1 MLVSIHALH
10 NFPASN
16 LNRDDTGA
24 PKTQYFG
31 GFERARISSQCQKYA
46 WRHAWNEKQL
56 PLPQAFESLGIRTR
70 ELPAMVL
77 DRLKKK
83 GLEDESLLAVISEK
97 LIAFGKSDKAGGDEG
112 DKKDKKGKKSK
123 AEPAKAAIP
132 HTQQI
137 LFYSPNEIDAIAD
150 SIYTYIEENGCD
162 AETFQ
167 SLSQK
172 ALSSVYKTLKVL
184 PMSLDVSLFG
194 RMTTDNS
201 MRTVESAIQVAHAL
215 STNALLPESDFF
227 VAVDD
232 MTLARKETGTGML
245 MHFDFNSS
253 CYYSYA
259 SLNLDQWAENLA
271 IGRKEDANAI
281 IRDVLPSVIQTI
293 ALVNPTGKQN
303 SFAAN
308 TAPSTILVEVI
319 DNNIPVSY
327 ANAFVSPVQPTITED
342 ICKESETALLSFVEK
357 TRQQYSPLLGG
368 KRFLLATQDNPVL
381 PADTTRL
388 TSLPELLQAVSQ
400 AI

>member
-1 MLVSIHALH
+1 MLVSIHTLH

-46 WRHAWNEKQL
+46 WRRAWNNKKL
-56 PLPQAFESLGIRTR
+56 PLPPAFESLGIRTR
-70 ELPAMVL
+70 ELPAMIL

-83 GLEDESLLAVISEK
+83 GLEDETLLAVISEK
-97 LIAFGKSDKAGGDEG
+97 LTDFGKSEKADEDG
-112 DKKDKKGKKSK
+112 KNTKGKKSK
-123 AEPAKAAIP
+123 KKASTKDAVP
-132 HTQQI
+132 HTDQI
-137 LFYSPNEIDAIAD
+137 LFYSPNELDAIAD

-167 SLSQK
+167 ALSQK
-172 ALSSVYKTLKVL
+172 ALSSVYKTLKIM

-232 MTLARKETGTGML
+232 MTLARKETGTGIL
-245 MHFDFNSS
+245 KHFDFNSS

-259 SLNLDQWAENLA
+259 SVNLDQWAENLA
-271 IGRKEDANAI
+271 IGRKEDTTAI

-308 TAPSTILVEVI
+308 TAPSTILVELI

-342 ICKESETALLSFVEK
+342 LCKESETTLLSFVEK

-368 KRFLLATQDNPVL
+368 KRFLLATQDNPIL

>member
-1 MLVSIHALH
+1 
-10 NFPASN
+10 
-16 LNRDDTGA
+16 
-24 PKTQYFG
+24 
-31 GFERARISSQCQKYA
+31 
-46 WRHAWNEKQL
+46 
-56 PLPQAFESLGIRTR
+56 
-70 ELPAMVL
+70 
-77 DRLKKK
+77 
-83 GLEDESLLAVISEK
+83 
-97 LIAFGKSDKAGGDEG
+97 
-112 DKKDKKGKKSK
+112 
-123 AEPAKAAIP
+123 
-132 HTQQI
+132 
-137 LFYSPNEIDAIAD
+137 
-150 SIYTYIEENGCD
+150 
-162 AETFQ
+162 
-167 SLSQK
+167 
-172 ALSSVYKTLKVL
+172 
-184 PMSLDVSLFG
+184 
-194 RMTTDNS
+194 
-201 MRTVESAIQVAHAL
+201 
-215 STNALLPESDFF
+215 
-227 VAVDD
+227 

-259 SLNLDQWAENLA
+259 SINLDQWAENLA

-293 ALVNPTGKQN
+293 ALINPTGKQN

-308 TAPSTILVEVI
+308 TAPSTILIEII

-381 PADTTRL
+381 PANTTRL

>member
-1 MLVSIHALH
+1 MLVSIHTLH
-10 NFPASN
+10 NFPAAN

-46 WRHAWNEKQL
+46 WRRAWNEKKL
-56 PLPQAFESLGIRTR
+56 PLPQDFDTLGIRTR
-70 ELPAMVL
+70 ELPAMVIE
-77 DRLKKK
+77 RLRKK
-83 GLEDESLLAVISEK
+83 GLEDEELLATISDK
-97 LIAFGKSDKAGGDEG
+97 LTIFGKSDEKAG
-112 DKKDKKGKKSK
+112 KKGKKEK
-123 AEPAKAAIP
+123 KNGTKPAIP
-132 HTQQI
+132 RTQQI

-150 SIYTYIEENGCD
+150 SIYHYIQENGCD

-167 SLSQK
+167 TLSQK
-172 ALSSVYKTLKVL
+172 ALSAVYNQLKIM

-259 SLNLDQWAENLA
+259 SINLDQWAENLA
-271 IGRKEDANAI
+271 IGREEDVNAI
-281 IRDVLPSVIQTI
+281 IRDVLPSVLQTI
-293 ALVNPTGKQN
+293 ALINPTGKQN

-327 ANAFVSPVQPTITED
+327 ANAFVQPVQPTMTDD
-342 ICKESETALLSFVEK
+342 ICKESEAALLSFVEK
-357 TRQQYSPLLGG
+357 TREQYSPLLGG
-368 KRFLLATQDNPVL
+368 KRFLLSMQDEPVL
-381 PADTTRL
+381 PADTKQC
-388 TSLPELLQAVSQ
+388 TSFPELLQAVSQ
-400 AI
+400 SI

>member
-46 WRHAWNEKQL
+46 WRRAWNEKQL

-97 LIAFGKSDKAGGDEG
+97 LIAFGKSDKTGGDEG

-227 VAVDD
+227 VAVD
-232 MTLARKETGTGML
+232 
-245 MHFDFNSS
+245 
-253 CYYSYA
+253 
-259 SLNLDQWAENLA
+259 
-271 IGRKEDANAI
+271 I
-281 IRDVLPSVIQTI
+281 
-293 ALVNPTGKQN
+293 
-303 SFAAN
+303 
-308 TAPSTILVEVI
+308 
-319 DNNIPVSY
+319 
-327 ANAFVSPVQPTITED
+327 
-342 ICKESETALLSFVEK
+342 
-357 TRQQYSPLLGG
+357 
-368 KRFLLATQDNPVL
+368 
-381 PADTTRL
+381 
-388 TSLPELLQAVSQ
+388 
-400 AI
+400 

>member
-1 MLVSIHALH
+1 MLVSIHTLH
-10 NFPASN
+10 NFPAAN

-77 DRLKKK
+77 ERLKKK

-112 DKKDKKGKKSK
+112 DKKGKKSK

-259 SLNLDQWAENLA
+259 SINLDQWAENLA
-271 IGRKEDANAI
+271 IGREEDVNAI
-281 IRDVLPSVIQTI
+281 IRDVLPSVLQTI
-293 ALVNPTGKQN
+293 ALINPTGKQN

-327 ANAFVSPVQPTITED
+327 ANAFVQPVQPTMTDD
-342 ICKESETALLSFVEK
+342 ICKESEAALLSFVEK
-357 TRQQYSPLLGG
+357 TREQYSPLLGG
-368 KRFLLATQDNPVL
+368 KRFLLSMQDEPVL
-381 PADTTRL
+381 PADTKQC
-388 TSLPELLQAVSQ
+388 TSFPELLQAVSQ